1 MNNNRKPVKPQ
12 RKLDGSVVGASLK
25 VGNPAATGMDLS
37 IKPAALPGM
46 FMNLS
51 VDEID
56 FFDRNPRRQHDDEL
70 YQQIKESIRATGVQQ
85 PVHVTRRPGGSHY
98 ILAQGGNTRLK
109 IVKELLQETGDARFA
124 SMPCIY
130 IEYTSDENI
139 HIAHLIENEQRADMV
154 FWDKACAYADVR
166 NMLQSKSEQ
175 PLGLRK
181 LAEKFTELG
190 LNIFFT
196 KLGVFL
202 YATDSLSSLGKF
214 CNELSLAKAA
224 GLRKQ
229 QNDLLT
235 QLKDSGRD
243 TEGFA
248 AFWHNT
254 LSDWHSQHIA
264 EAELDVP
271 ALQEHLQQV
280 FATTYNLKLSVAEPA
295 PARAAATNPQLHSDI
310 NTAATATAKPSA
322 ATAKSAA
329 TPAPSPT
336 LSDSVAR
343 QPVKPADEQLVR
355 TQDKVAPAAPLQLD
369 LADTAEMLTGK
380 SLSREEAFS
389 QLHDAVHELLAV
401 VALDDLLILD
411 EKMPYGFLLDFPDFS
426 KPEWQDSEATFLI
439 NNRHPFAS
447 IVFTYLWVVSGSDTL
462 FNTPQLTTVYNPFL
476 NQSSHM
482 LDAVYRDTTL
492 REHVFNSGF
501 GGLEYLEHMT
511 MSMFNMLIEHPEL
524 YRAVSRFIVTA
535 AAAKQAGLPD
545 WDLYEEE

>member
-196 KLGVFL
+196 KL
-202 YATDSLSSLGKF
+202 
-214 CNELSLAKAA
+214 
-224 GLRKQ
+224 
-229 QNDLLT
+229 
-235 QLKDSGRD
+235 
-243 TEGFA
+243 
-248 AFWHNT
+248 
-254 LSDWHSQHIA
+254 
-264 EAELDVP
+264 
-271 ALQEHLQQV
+271 
-280 FATTYNLKLSVAEPA
+280 
-295 PARAAATNPQLHSDI
+295 
-310 NTAATATAKPSA
+310 
-322 ATAKSAA
+322 
-329 TPAPSPT
+329 
-336 LSDSVAR
+336 
-343 QPVKPADEQLVR
+343 
-355 TQDKVAPAAPLQLD
+355 
-369 LADTAEMLTGK
+369 
-380 SLSREEAFS
+380 
-389 QLHDAVHELLAV
+389 
-401 VALDDLLILD
+401 
-411 EKMPYGFLLDFPDFS
+411 
-426 KPEWQDSEATFLI
+426 
-439 NNRHPFAS
+439 
-447 IVFTYLWVVSGSDTL
+447 
-462 FNTPQLTTVYNPFL
+462 
-476 NQSSHM
+476 
-482 LDAVYRDTTL
+482 
-492 REHVFNSGF
+492 
-501 GGLEYLEHMT
+501 
-511 MSMFNMLIEHPEL
+511 
-524 YRAVSRFIVTA
+524 
-535 AAAKQAGLPD
+535 
-545 WDLYEEE
+545 